1 MILAIKYLTPAF
13 QYIPRACL
21 GAIIILAVIQM
32 VDYTIVRKIWYVKRL
47 DLIPLVCTF
56 LACFYSLEIG
66 LLVGAGI
73 SMVILLYPLLYPSV
87 DLDVKE
93 ITVLKVNNGL
103 SFCGVE
109 FLAEKIEDLISS
121 PERPLMILLDFSGV
135 TDLDFTVLNE
145 LSVVFLETKSSGVEI
160 YVNNMKLNVRQLF
173 LQAEMQEYIARN
185 SIDREGERM
194 PLISGVS

>member
-73 SMVILLYPLLYPSV
+73 SMVILLYPQLYPSV
-87 DLDVKE
+87 DLDIKE
-93 ITVLKVNNGL
+93 ITVLKVNNGI

-121 PERPLMILLDFSGV
+121 AERPLMILLDFSGV
-135 TDLDFTVLNE
+135 TDMDFTVLNE

-185 SIDREGERM
+185 SIGRDGERM
-194 PLISGVS
+194 PLI

>member
-1 MILAIKYLTPAF
+1 
-13 QYIPRACL
+13 
-21 GAIIILAVIQM
+21 M

-73 SMVILLYPLLYPSV
+73 SMVILLYPQLYPSV
-87 DLDVKE
+87 DLDIKE
-93 ITVLKVNNGL
+93 ITVLKVNNGI

-109 FLAEKIEDLISS
+109 FLAENIEDLINS

-135 TDLDFTVLNE
+135 TDMDFTVLNE
-145 LSVVFLETKSSGVEI
+145 LSVVFLETRSSGVEI
-160 YVNNMKLNVRQLF
+160 YVSNMKLNVRQLF

-185 SIDREGERM
+185 SIDRDGERT
-194 PLISGVS
+194 PLI